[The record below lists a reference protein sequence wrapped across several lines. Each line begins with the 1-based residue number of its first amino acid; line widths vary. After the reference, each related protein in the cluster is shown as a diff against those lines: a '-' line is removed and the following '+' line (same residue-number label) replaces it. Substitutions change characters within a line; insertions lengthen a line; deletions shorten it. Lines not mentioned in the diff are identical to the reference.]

1 MKRRFKPVAKTKSGV
16 AKKYLAG
23 AKNKK
28 KKEAEILDTKER
40 YRKGLPID
48 IKKVSKSRAEQ
59 SKTKTKSKTKKKR
72 NSK

>member
-1 MKRRFKPVAKTKSGV
+1 MKRKFKPVAKTKSGV

-28 KKEAEILDTKER
+28 KKEAEILDTRER

-59 SKTKTKSKTKKKR
+59 SKTKSKTKKKR
-72 NSK
+72 NRK

>member
-1 MKRRFKPVAKTKSGV
+1 MKRKFKPVAKTKSGV

-40 YRKGLPID
+40 YRKGLQID

-59 SKTKTKSKTKKKR
+59 SKTKSKTKKKR
-72 NSK
+72 NRK

>member
-1 MKRRFKPVAKTKSGV
+1 MKRKFKQVAKTKSGV

-59 SKTKTKSKTKKKR
+59 SKTKSKTKKKR
-72 NSK
+72 NRK

>member
-1 MKRRFKPVAKTKSGV
+1 MKRKFKPVAKTKSGV

-23 AKNKK
+23 ARNKK

-59 SKTKTKSKTKKKR
+59 SKTKSKTKKKR
-72 NSK
+72 NRK

>member
-1 MKRRFKPVAKTKSGV
+1 MKRKFKPVAKTKSGV

-48 IKKVSKSRAEQ
+48 IQKVSKSRAEQ
-59 SKTKTKSKTKKKR
+59 SKTKSKTKKKR
-72 NSK
+72 NGK

>member
-1 MKRRFKPVAKTKSGV
+1 MKRRFASVAKTKSGV

-48 IKKVSKSRAEQ
+48 IKRVSKSRADQ
-59 SKTKTKSKTKKKR
+59 SKTKSKSKAKSKK
-72 NSK
+72 

>member
-1 MKRRFKPVAKTKSGV
+1 MKRKFKPVAKTKSGV

-48 IKKVSKSRAEQ
+48 SKKVSKSRAEQ
-59 SKTKTKSKTKKKR
+59 SKTKSKTKKKR
-72 NSK
+72 NRK

>member
-1 MKRRFKPVAKTKSGV
+1 MKRKFKPVAKTKSGV

-48 IKKVSKSRAEQ
+48 IKRVSKSRADQ
-59 SKTKTKSKTKKKR
+59 SKTKSKSKAKSKK
-72 NSK
+72 

>member
-1 MKRRFKPVAKTKSGV
+1 MKRKFKPVAKTKSGV
-16 AKKYLAG
+16 AMKYLAG

-59 SKTKTKSKTKKKR
+59 SKTKSKTKKKR
-72 NSK
+72 NRK